1 MRTGGSGP
9 TGDTASRGAAARR
22 VGVNLLW
29 LVPGVVGGSEEYLT
43 RLLGG
48 LAEQPV
54 DDLDLTLFVL
64 RPFAAAHP
72 HLVEQYPTCV
82 LPTSGRS
89 KLVRVAAESSWLAER
104 ARGLHL
110 DLVHHAGGVVPPV
123 RTVASVVT
131 IHDLQP
137 LVFPSH
143 FHPVKRSYL
152 SVMLPRAARAARLV
166 LTPSDYVRHAVV
178 ERLGVPGYRVMT
190 VPHGVAPVDTQA
202 QAGQAP
208 VPDGV
213 RRRYGIDGPYL
224 LYPAITY
231 PHKNHVML
239 VQAFARLATTHPQ
252 ARLVLTHR
260 AAEGEG
266 AVLAE
271 VERLGLQRRVLRL
284 GLVPRA
290 HLDALIDG
298 ARALVFPSRF
308 EGFGA
313 PALEAMSRGCPVIAA
328 DATALPEVV
337 GKAGW
342 LVDPDDVD
350 AWVWAMTAVLED
362 DRRWRSMRA
371 AGLARAA
378 TFTWHRAA
386 DALTFA
392 YRRAL
397 SVSPGS
403 GKGVR
408 R

>member
-1 MRTGGSGP
+1 M
-9 TGDTASRGAAARR
+9 TAPPAVRR

-48 LAEQPV
+48 LADQPV

-64 RPFAAAHP
+64 RPFASAHP
-72 HLVEQYPTCV
+72 ELAETYKTCV
-82 LPTSGRS
+82 LPASGGS
-89 KLVRVAAESSWLAER
+89 KVVRVAAESSWLAER
-104 ARGLHL
+104 ARSLGL

-123 RTVASVVT
+123 RTVPSVVT

-137 LVFPSH
+137 LVFPQH

-166 LTPSDYVRHAVV
+166 LTPSDHVRSAVV
-178 ERLGVPGYRVMT
+178 ERLGVPEYRVMT
-190 VPHGVAPVDTQA
+190 VPHGVAPPPSGPDTESRA
-202 QAGQAP
+202 AELAR
-208 VPDGV
+208 V
-213 RRRYGIDGPYL
+213 RRRYAIAGPYL

-239 VQAFARLATTHPQ
+239 VQAFSRVAASHPD

-266 AVLAE
+266 AVLGE
-271 VERLGLQRRVLRL
+271 VDRLGLQAKVLRL
-284 GLVPRA
+284 GLVPRDD
-290 HLDALIDG
+290 LDALIGG
-298 ARALVFPSRF
+298 ARAVVFPSRF

-313 PALEAMSRGCPVIAA
+313 PVLEAMSRGCPVIAA

-337 GKAGW
+337 GDAGW
-342 LVDPDDVD
+342 LVDPDDVNGW
-350 AWVWAMTAVLED
+350 AVAMTAVLD
-362 DRRWRSMRA
+362 DGSRRHAMRS

-378 TFTWHRAA
+378 TFSWHRAA
-386 DALTFA
+386 DALTSA

-397 SVSPGS
+397 SVSPGRPQAA
-403 GKGVR
+403 R
-408 R
+408 RWGGR